1 MQALCIRGVFAYHPP
16 YFCGK
21 PAGTMRFFPF
31 LKEKIK
37 EYFLQKR
44 KDFLFLS
51 LQKGNIMRK
60 DVIKSLIALKQE
72 EIPFSIIERDTALPI
87 DRKKIITVPGVRRC
101 GKSTRMEIAIN
112 HLIKEGVSPQNILWL
127 GFDDERL
134 KNMEAEEL
142 DQVITSYME
151 MYPDIPIKE
160 AYLFFDEIQLIKDWE
175 YFVLRVYKS
184 YCKNIYICG
193 SNATMLSSE
202 LKSVL
207 RGYPLEYETYPLSF
221 TEFCRFRGISTQ
233 CFLEQDK
240 ARLKTTFDQ
249 YNRSSSF
256 PEIVLTTSKIEQLKL
271 LHGYFDAMILR
282 DLAEHYHI
290 TNTGILRYFVKRI
303 MANLTKPTSINAI
316 YNDIKSQ
323 GLKISKDELYL
334 WGDYVCNIFLFLRI
348 PKYDR
353 SLVRERK
360 SLDKYYCIDNGLRSA
375 VLMPQSND
383 DGKNLENT
391 VFLQLQRQ
399 KLPTDK
405 ISYFQ
410 GKGECDFVL
419 QREDKVI
426 QLIQVTWSMSDR
438 ETREREIKGLLEASA
453 DTGCNE
459 LLIITHDEES
469 SLEQDGKHIRVV
481 PAWKWLLN

>member
-1 MQALCIRGVFAYHPP
+1 MNI
-16 YFCGK
+16 
-21 PAGTMRFFPF
+21 FPF
-31 LKEKIK
+31 LKDKIR

-44 KDFLFLS
+44 KDSLILS

-112 HLIKEGVSPQNILWL
+112 HLVKEGVSPKKILWL

-134 KNMEAEEL
+134 KSMEAEEL
-142 DQVITSYME
+142 DQVITAYME

-271 LHGYFDAMILR
+271 LHSYFDAMILR

-426 QLIQVTWSMSDR
+426 QLIQVTWSMSD
-438 ETREREIKGLLEASA
+438 LE
-453 DTGCNE
+453 
-459 LLIITHDEES
+459 
-469 SLEQDGKHIRVV
+469 KR
-481 PAWKWLLN
+481 